1 MIHLGLNGHFEY
13 DWSNNVQEKIVQ
25 FHSQIVRTDIINIQ
39 NLSIKLSEILQTIIN
54 SYNECII
61 SKTYY
66 IELLSTMY
74 KMIGST
80 RDVIEGKGE
89 YTLSYMMIYTWYGF
103 FPELAKYALLLF
115 VKPTSHTIHPYG
127 SWKDIK
133 YFCQY
138 CKRQNNNHLHP
149 LIHYAIQIT
158 NEQLS
163 EDLNK
168 ISFCNFK
175 TSYSL
180 VSKWIP
186 REKSKF
192 GWLFKE
198 LATNFFDYYFTNIP
212 ADSYIKACLKAFT
225 NYRKIISYLNIEIKT
240 IQINQCKNQWSKINP
255 KNVTSNTFQ
264 KQKYALLNN
273 NLVEESLSKTLDRI
287 ICAEKFKIYI
297 HDNSDSIPSK
307 VILLND
313 FTKNAVD
320 IIKNKK
326 VNSIISDEKMIIN
339 SQWKNY
345 TKNINTFHNII
356 PIIDTSFSF
365 SMSNDSLYAAISLG
379 ILVSEK
385 TTFSK
390 RILTLDAI
398 PSWINLESCKN
409 YIEMVEKVHNE
420 ISLNGLNAN
429 FYTTLDFILETIIRE
444 KMSHE
449 QVENMKLAIFSD
461 MQVDLSDS
469 TFISLYEGIKKKYET
484 IGLKLYNK
492 PFNVPHILFWNLK
505 STYGFPVTSEQFNA
519 SLLSGFSPSFLD
531 YFHYQNYNYKSNPT
545 SNSNSSNSNSN
556 SNSST
561 YINKWKL
568 SNPFLLLKKIL
579 YNKRYKPLEKKLLCL
594 LY

>member
-39 NLSIKLSEILQTIIN
+39 KLSIKLTEILQTIID
-54 SYNECII
+54 SYNEHII
-61 SKTYY
+61 NKEYY
-66 IELLSTMY
+66 IELLTIMY

-80 RDVIEGKGE
+80 RDIIIGKGE

-115 VKPTSHTIHPYG
+115 VKPSSNTIHPYG

-138 CKRQNNNHLHP
+138 CKIQNNNHLHP

-163 EDLNK
+163 EDLNNK
-168 ISFCNFK
+168 SFCNIQI
-175 TSYSL
+175 SYSL

-212 ADSYIKACLKAFT
+212 VNSYIKASLKAFT
-225 NYRKIISYLNIEIKT
+225 NYRKIISYLNNEIKT
-240 IQINQCKNQWSKINP
+240 IQVNQCKNQWSKINP
-255 KNVTSNTFQ
+255 INVTSNTFQ

-273 NLVEESLSKTLDRI
+273 NLIQDSNSNTLDRI
-287 ICAEKFKIYI
+287 ICAEKFKIYLQ
-297 HDNSDSIPSK
+297 DNSDSIPSK

-313 FTKNAVD
+313 FTKNALD

-326 VNSIISDEKMIIN
+326 ENYLISNQQMIIN

-365 SMSNDSLYAAISLG
+365 SMNNDSLYAAISLG
-379 ILVSEK
+379 ILISEK

-398 PSWINLESCKN
+398 PSWINLESCTN

-429 FYTTLDFILETIIRE
+429 FYATLDFILETIIRE
-444 KMSHE
+444 KLSHE
-449 QVENMKLAIFSD
+449 NVENMKLAIFSD

-469 TFISLYEGIKKKYET
+469 NFISLYEGIKKNMK
-484 IGLKLYNK
+484 
-492 PFNVPHILFWNLK
+492 
-505 STYGFPVTSEQFNA
+505 Q
-519 SLLSGFSPSFLD
+519 
-531 YFHYQNYNYKSNPT
+531 
-545 SNSNSSNSNSN
+545 
-556 SNSST
+556 
-561 YINKWKL
+561 
-568 SNPFLLLKKIL
+568 
-579 YNKRYKPLEKKLLCL
+579 
-594 LY
+594 

>member
-13 DWSNNVQEKIVQ
+13 DWSNNIQEKIVQ

-39 NLSIKLSEILQTIIN
+39 NLSLILSEILQTIIN
-54 SYNECII
+54 SYDECII

-66 IELLSTMY
+66 IELLTIMY

-80 RDVIEGKGE
+80 RDIIKGKGE
-89 YTLSYMMIYTWYGF
+89 YTLSYMMIYTWYNF

-115 VKPTSHTIHPYG
+115 IKPTINNTHPYG

-138 CKRQNNNHLHP
+138 CKTQNNNHLHP
-149 LIHYAIQIT
+149 LIYYAIQIT
-158 NEQLS
+158 NQQLS

-168 ISFCNFK
+168 ISFCK
-175 TSYSL
+175 LQRSYSL

-198 LATNFFDYYFTNIP
+198 LAINFFDYYFINITN
-212 ADSYIKACLKAFT
+212 DSYLKASLKAFT

-240 IQINQCKNQWSKINP
+240 IQINQCSNQWSKIDP

-264 KQKYALLNN
+264 KQKYAFLNN
-273 NLVEESLSKTLDRI
+273 NCVKESTSNTLDRV
-287 ICAEKFKIYI
+287 ICAEKFKVYI
-297 HDNSDSIPSK
+297 HDNSDFISSK

-313 FTKNAVD
+313 FTKNALD
-320 IIKNKK
+320 IIKNK
-326 VNSIISDEKMIIN
+326 NIISGEKMIIN

-345 TKNINTFHNII
+345 IKNINTFHNII

-379 ILVSEK
+379 ILISEK

-390 RILTLDAI
+390 RILTLDAM

-409 YIEMVEKVHNE
+409 YIEMVEKVYNE

-444 KMSHE
+444 KISHE

-461 MQVDLSDS
+461 MQVDLSDT
-469 TFISLYEGIKKKYET
+469 TFISLYEGIKNKYEA
-484 IGLKLYNK
+484 IGLKYYKK
-492 PFNVPHILFWNLK
+492 PFNVPHIIFWNLK
-505 STYGFPVTSEQFNA
+505 STNGFPVTSYQFNV
-519 SLLSGFSPSFLD
+519 SLLSGFSPSCLD
-531 YFHYQNYNYKSNPT
+531 YFHYHNNKYT
-545 SNSNSSNSNSN
+545 SSSCS
-556 SNSST
+556 
-561 YINKWKL
+561 YINKWKQ
-568 SNPFLLLKKIL
+568 SNPFILLKKIL
-579 YNKRYKPLEKKLLCL
+579 CNKRYDPLEKKLLCL

>member
-54 SYNECII
+54 SYKELII

-66 IELLSTMY
+66 IELLTVMY

-80 RDVIEGKGE
+80 RDIIEGKGE
-89 YTLSYMMIYTWYGF
+89 YTLSYMMIYTWYNF
-103 FPELAKYALLLF
+103 FPELSKYALLLF
-115 VKPTSHTIHPYG
+115 VKPTTNNIHPYG

-138 CKRQNNNHLHP
+138 CKTQNNNHLHP

-168 ISFCNFK
+168 ISFNK
-175 TSYSL
+175 LTTSYSL

-198 LATNFFDYYFTNIP
+198 LATNFFDSYFTNITI
-212 ADSYIKACLKAFT
+212 DSYIKASLKAFT

-240 IQINQCKNQWSKINP
+240 IQINQCSNKWSKINP

-264 KQKYALLNN
+264 KQKYAFLNN
-273 NLVEESLSKTLDRI
+273 NCVKESLSLDRV

-297 HDNSDSIPSK
+297 NDNSDFISSK

-313 FTKNAVD
+313 FTKNALD

-326 VNSIISDEKMIIN
+326 VNVNLIDSDSDSYEKMIIN

-345 TKNINTFHNII
+345 IKNINTFHNII

-365 SMSNDSLYAAISLG
+365 SLNNDSLYAAISLG

-398 PSWINLESCKN
+398 PSWINLDSCTN
-409 YIEMVEKVHNE
+409 YVEMVEKVHNE
-420 ISLNGLNAN
+420 ISVNGLNAN
-429 FYTTLDFILETIIRE
+429 FYKTLDFILETIVRE
-444 KMSHE
+444 KISHE

-461 MQVDLSDS
+461 MQVDLSNS
-469 TFISLYEGIKKKYET
+469 TFISLYEGIKNKYET
-484 IGLKLYNK
+484 TGLKFYQK

-505 STYGFPVTSEQFNA
+505 STYGFPVTCSQFNA
-519 SLLSGFSPSFLD
+519 SLLSGFSPSFLNF
-531 YFHYQNYNYKSNPT
+531 FHYKT
-545 SNSNSSNSNSN
+545 NSVPYSI
-556 SNSST
+556 ST
-561 YINKWKL
+561 FSRDSHINKWKL
-568 SNPFLLLKKIL
+568 SNPFLLLKQIL
-579 YNKRYKPLEKKLLCL
+579 CNKRYEPLEKKLLCL